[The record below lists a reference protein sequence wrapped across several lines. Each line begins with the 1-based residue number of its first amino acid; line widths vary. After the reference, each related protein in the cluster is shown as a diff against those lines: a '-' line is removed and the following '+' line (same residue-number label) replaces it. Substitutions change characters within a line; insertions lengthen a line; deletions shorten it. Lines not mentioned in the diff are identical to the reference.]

1 MKRRAQD
8 LLKRLITRNN
18 YYLALQIAKYLKMP
32 EKEGSSYILVH
43 WAKYKVCNLLFIL
56 INNYYLLKF

>member
-1 MKRRAQD
+1 MKKRAQD

-43 WAKYKVCNLLFIL
+43 WAKYKV
-56 INNYYLLKF
+56 